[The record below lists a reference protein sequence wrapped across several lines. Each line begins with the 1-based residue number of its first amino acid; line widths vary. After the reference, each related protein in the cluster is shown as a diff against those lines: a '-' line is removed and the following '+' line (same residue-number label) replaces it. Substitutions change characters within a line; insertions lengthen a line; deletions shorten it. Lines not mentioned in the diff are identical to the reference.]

1 MACDPQF
8 GWEPPPLIVA
18 VFGEWAV
25 AVLDGN
31 YRSAA
36 LSHAGRVTHPA
47 ILVFADVADP
57 RQLGQT
63 AGFGLG
69 SSIRRSKP
77 AGTIETT

>member
-1 MACDPQF
+1 VGA
-8 GWEPPPLIVA
+8 
-18 VFGEWAV
+18 FGEWDV
-25 AVLDGN
+25 VVLDGN

-47 ILVFADVADP
+47 ILVFDDVARRRPADL

-77 AGTIETT
+77 AGMIETT